1 MKIRIYPPP
10 KQAKYHRSRLELSER
25 NFIKL
30 TYHHSTTFNAAL
42 QRFVSESDRNLE
54 LSYGQVEQEK
64 CLLTILISKA
74 KSKNPESYQLTN
86 SSAGIQL
93 SAGTELGLYRGLM
106 SLKQILQQSGRDLP
120 YFEISDEPDFK
131 HRGVML
137 DISRTKVPSI
147 KTLKHLIDRFADLKY
162 NQLQLYTEHTFAF
175 SQHPTVWADA
185 SPYTA
190 MDMLEI
196 HQYCQ
201 SRYIELV
208 PNLNCFGHF
217 ERWLRHPDYK
227 AYAECP
233 EGFIHPVDQSQV
245 PFGSTLKPN
254 RKSLNLL
261 NELYAEYLPL
271 FESQHFNVGGDEPW
285 ELGKGWSAER
295 CKLQGTT
302 QVYIDF
308 MLKIK
313 KLSEKHGKKMMFWS
327 DIILK
332 QPESLRT
339 LSKDLTVMNW
349 GYEGNHPFKRE
360 CEQIAEQNIPYYVC
374 PGTSSWNS
382 LTGRT
387 SNMIKNQSNAA
398 RNGLRFDAVGFLVTD
413 WGDHGHHQYLPLSYP
428 GFALGACESW
438 NHKGSKSIDHID
450 MLNQIFFQEQSGLS
464 AKLIMDLGRVTDLA
478 QTEVSNATIFN
489 GLLFSS
495 KIEAPSLS
503 ESNLARC
510 ADAFGEI
517 RSQLGLINPAGEQ
530 DDGALLRG
538 EIDNA
543 IAMANLGINKLRK
556 RRGQKVES
564 KKLRQDLAEI
574 INSHQRLWLGRN
586 RPGGLAEST
595 MRLSKLIRH
604 FS

>member
-1 MKIRIYPPP
+1 
-10 KQAKYHRSRLELSER
+10 
-25 NFIKL
+25 
-30 TYHHSTTFNAAL
+30 
-42 QRFVSESDRNLE
+42 
-54 LSYGQVEQEK
+54 
-64 CLLTILISKA
+64 
-74 KSKNPESYQLTN
+74 
-86 SSAGIQL
+86 
-93 SAGTELGLYRGLM
+93 
-106 SLKQILQQSGRDLP
+106 
-120 YFEISDEPDFK
+120 
-131 HRGVML
+131 
-137 DISRTKVPSI
+137 
-147 KTLKHLIDRFADLKY
+147 
-162 NQLQLYTEHTFAF
+162 
-175 SQHPTVWADA
+175 
-185 SPYTA
+185 
-190 MDMLEI
+190 
-196 HQYCQ
+196 
-201 SRYIELV
+201 
-208 PNLNCFGHF
+208 
-217 ERWLRHPDYK
+217 
-227 AYAECP
+227 
-233 EGFIHPVDQSQV
+233 
-245 PFGSTLKPN
+245 
-254 RKSLNLL
+254 
-261 NELYAEYLPL
+261 
-271 FESQHFNVGGDEPW
+271 
-285 ELGKGWSAER
+285 
-295 CKLQGTT
+295 
-302 QVYIDF
+302 

-360 CEQIAEQNIPYYVC
+360 CEQIAKQNIPYYVC

-478 QTEVSNATIFN
+478 QTEVPNATIFN

-503 ESNLARC
+503 ENNLARC
-510 ADAFGEI
+510 ADSFGEI
-517 RSQLGLINPAGEQ
+517 RSQLSLINPAGEQ

-543 IAMANLGINKLRK
+543 IAMANLGINKLRQ
-556 RRGQKVES
+556 RRGQKINS
-564 KKLRQDLAEI
+564 KSLRQDLAGI
-574 INSHQRLWLGRN
+574 INNHQRLWLGRN

-595 MRLSKLIRH
+595 MRLSKLSRH
-604 FS
+604 FN